1 MRAPRDPRAALSAR
15 LPVVAIAA
23 VCVAVLATAGVAS
36 GTGAQ
41 GATKLSFYSVLKH
54 KGFLN
59 NTDDLARG
67 EGHNPFGNYSGS
79 SVTTRSNEKL
89 FGPFP
94 GDEGEFQFDLYT
106 GADHKTRAG
115 SAIFVCQYGLG
126 QTALCDA
133 AFQLSGGN
141 LVAKGGTTFGA
152 SSFTLAI
159 IGGTGGF
166 RSTKGVATV
175 QALGSATQPQPVVRS
190 VPMLQSQHLTLTFH
204 PA

>member
-1 MRAPRDPRAALSAR
+1 MPVLRHLRAALSTSLHA
-15 LPVVAIAA
+15 VVAAA
-23 VCVAVLATAGVAS
+23 VCAAVVATCGVAS
-36 GTGAQ
+36 STAAK
-41 GATKLSFYSVLKH
+41 GATKLSFYSVLEH

-79 SVTTRSNEKL
+79 SVTTRSNEKV

-94 GDEGEFQFDLYT
+94 GDEGEFEFDLYT
-106 GADHKTRAG
+106 SPDHKTRAG
-115 SAIFVCQYGLG
+115 SAIFVCQYGLD

-133 AFQLSGGN
+133 SFQLSGGA
-141 LVAKGGTTFGA
+141 LVAKGATTFGA
-152 SSFTLAI
+152 SSFSLAI
-159 IGGTGGF
+159 IGGTHGF
-166 RSTKGVATV
+166 RSTKGVVAV
-175 QALGSATQPQPVVRS
+175 QALGSATQPQPVFRT

>member
-1 MRAPRDPRAALSAR
+1 MLALRHLRAALPAK
-15 LPVVAIAA
+15 LPAIAVGVICIA
-23 VCVAVLATAGVAS
+23 LFATCGVTS
-36 GTGAQ
+36 GTAAQ
-41 GATKLSFYSVLKH
+41 GTTKLSFYSVLKH

-94 GDEGEFQFDLYT
+94 GDEGEFEFDLYT
-106 GADHKTRAG
+106 SPDHKSKAG
-115 SAIFVCQYGLG
+115 SVIFVCQYGLD

-133 AFQLSGGN
+133 AFQLRGGT
-141 LVAKGGTTFGA
+141 LVAKGATTFGA
-152 SSFTLAI
+152 SSFSLAI
-159 IGGTGGF
+159 IGGTHGF
-166 RSTKGVATV
+166 RSTKGLVAV
-175 QALGSATQPQPVVRS
+175 QALGSDTQPQPVIRD
-190 VPMLQSQHLTLTFH
+190 VPMLQSQHLTLTYH

>member
-1 MRAPRDPRAALSAR
+1 MPVLRHLRAGLSAN
-15 LPVVAIAA
+15 LPVIAAGA
-23 VCVAVLATAGVAS
+23 VCVAVLATCGAAS
-36 GTGAQ
+36 GTPLT
-41 GATKLSFYSVLKH
+41 GATKLSFYTVLKH

-79 SVTTRSNEKL
+79 SVTTRSNEKI

-94 GDEGEFQFDLYT
+94 GDEGEFEFDLYT
-106 GADHKTRAG
+106 SAGHKIKAG
-115 SAIFVCQYGLG
+115 SVIFVCQYGLG

-133 AFQLSGGN
+133 SFQLRGGT
-141 LVAKGGTTFGA
+141 LVAKGATTFGA

-159 IGGTGGF
+159 IGGTHGF
-166 RSTKGVATV
+166 RGTKGLVAV
-175 QALGSATQPQPVVRS
+175 QALGSSTQPQPVFRA